1 MNYKYLFLL
10 TFLSLLSCD
19 ENYKTPPEIE
29 NIPIKVQVK
38 RFDQDFL
45 NAKESDFGQLKKKY
59 PYLAPKTEGVNDPW
73 KADKKDTLVQEVLE
87 ETVKKFP
94 DFVAQE
100 EELTLLFK
108 HIKYNFPEFTTPE
121 TVTLISMVDY
131 RNRVLLKNNT
141 LLIALDSYLGENHK
155 FYEGF
160 SSYISAHLAPKYI
173 VTDVANVYAKNYTQ
187 KGKQRL
193 FVEQMVY
200 FGKLLYLKD
209 QFIPFKPE
217 SNRIGYTPKE
227 LEWAKINESMIWSYF
242 VDKDLLF
249 STDTKLSNRFIANAP
264 FSKFYLAVDNES
276 PGRLGQ
282 YIGWQIVRS
291 FMQKND
297 VSLRKLCTMS
307 NEEIFR
313 KSKYKPKK

>member
-1 MNYKYLFLL
+1 MTYNYLFLVL
-10 TFLSLLSCD
+10 FLSLLSCN
-19 ENYKTPPEIE
+19 ETYKTPTNIE
-29 NIPIKVQVK
+29 NINIEVKAK

-45 NAKESDFGQLKKKY
+45 NATESDFEKLKEKY
-59 PYLAPKTEGVNDPW
+59 PYLVPKIEGVNDLW
-73 KADKKDTLVQEVLE
+73 VAEKKDTLVQEVLQE
-87 ETVKKFP
+87 VNTVFP
-94 DFVAQE
+94 NFIVQE
-100 EELTLLFK
+100 EELTQLFK

-121 TVTLISMVDY
+121 TITLISMMDY
-131 RNRVLLKNNT
+131 RNRVLLQNNI
-141 LLIALDSYLGENHK
+141 LLIAVDCYLGENHK

-160 SSYISAHLAPKYI
+160 SSYISAQFTQEYLVA
-173 VTDVANVYAKNYTQ
+173 DVANVYAKNYVK

-193 FVEQMVY
+193 FIEQMVY

-209 QFIPFKPE
+209 KLIPFKTE
-217 SNRIGYTPKE
+217 ANRIGYTQNQ
-227 LEWAKINESMIWSYF
+227 LDWANANEDMIWSYF
-242 VDKDLLF
+242 VDKNLLF
-249 STDTKLSNRFIANAP
+249 STDTKLSNRFIAPAP

-282 YIGWQIVRS
+282 YIGWQIVRA